1 MENFI
6 KTIDIFEVLKDLQ
19 LLIKKESSLKQLCK
33 N

>member
-6 KTIDIFEVLKDLQ
+6 KIIDIFEVLKDLQ